1 MLQILCMYRP
11 QQPAAARAPP
21 IQQNMKTPSGTH
33 PILRPFITGLI
44 AALPLVAT
52 VAVFVFLAR
61 LLYEWLGPQSLV
73 GSVVIALGFG
83 VAGSEVVGYLLGVV
97 IVAVAIYLLGLLV
110 EAGLQRGLAKLL
122 TNVVQRI
129 PLVRS
134 VYDLIHR
141 FVGLMAQR
149 DEAGLK
155 AMSPVW
161 VHFGGEGGAEGKG
174 AVAVLAL
181 LSCPQ
186 PVRLGEFEYHAVIV
200 PTAPVPVGGGLLYVP
215 VSWVKPADI
224 GMEALTSLYVSMGV
238 TSPQYLAGGPSKP
251 SA

>member
-1 MLQILCMYRP
+1 M
-11 QQPAAARAPP
+11 
-21 IQQNMKTPSGTH
+21 NTPSGTH

-52 VAVFVFLAR
+52 VGVFIFLAR

-73 GSVVIALGFG
+73 GRAVIALGFG
-83 VAGSEVVGYLLGVV
+83 VAGSEIVGYLLGVGILLV
-97 IVAVAIYLLGLLV
+97 GVYLLGLLV
-110 EAGLQRGLAKLL
+110 EAGLQRGLARLL

-161 VHFGGEGGAEGKG
+161 VHFGGEGGKDGTG

-186 PVRLGEFEYHAVIV
+186 PVRMGELDYHAVIV

-215 VSWVKPADI
+215 VGWVKPADI

-238 TSPQYLAGGPSKP
+238 TSPQYLR
-251 SA
+251 SAPGKTAA